1 MEVTINID
9 RWSRVAEVKGFAE
22 KYGITIEQAI
32 EMLVNA
38 GLSYES
44 L

>member
-1 MEVTINID
+1 MEITIDISNWT
-9 RWSRVAEVKGFAE
+9 RYLEVKGFAE
-22 KYGITIEQAI
+22 KYGVSVEQAV